1 MSRKLLLLV
10 GLPVVAALTAAGVAL
25 AAVSSGA
32 HTASATF
39 AATTVSKSKLVTC
52 SVNGGDTFAS
62 TLATYTGTAS
72 SSDARLDGALTI
84 RAQSVVDTSTGLGRV
99 TGAFKIVNA
108 SGDVAKGSVDAAVDN
123 GQASGL
129 ATAQLTDPAGRLVAT
144 LSAPFDPGT
153 GFGSGSLG
161 TGSVNGDGVVLSGA
175 CHAGHV
181 HSLRWLVRHLVHRL
195 RHRH

>member
-32 HTASATF
+32 QAASATF
-39 AATTVSKSKLVTC
+39 AATTVSNSRVVTC

-72 SSDARLDGALTI
+72 STDARLDGALTI
-84 RAQSVVDTSTGLGRV
+84 RAQSLVDATTGLGR
-99 TGAFKIVNA
+99 IVGDFQIKNA
-108 SGDVAKGSVDAAVDN
+108 SGDVTAGGSIDAALDS

-129 ATAQLTDPAGRLVAT
+129 LSARVSDPDGRLVAT
-144 LSAPFDPGT
+144 LSAPFDPAT

-161 TGSVNGDGVVLSGA
+161 TGSVSGSGVVLSGA
-175 CHAGHV
+175 CHVGHV
-181 HSLRWLVRHLVHRL
+181 HSLRWLVRHLLHRL
-195 RHRH
+195 RHG

>member
-10 GLPVVAALTAAGVAL
+10 GLPVVAALAAAGVAL

-32 HTASATF
+32 HAASATF

-62 TLATYTGTAS
+62 TIATYTGTAS

-84 RAQSVVDTSTGLGRV
+84 RAQSLVDATTGLGRV
-99 TGAFKIVNA
+99 TGDFRIANA
-108 SGDVAKGSVDAAVDN
+108 SGDVTTHGSIDAALDN

-129 ATAQLTDPAGRLVAT
+129 LSARMSDPDGRLVAT
-144 LSAPFDPGT
+144 LSAPFDPAT
-153 GFGSGSLG
+153 GFASGSLG
-161 TGSVNGDGVVLSGA
+161 TGSVNGSGVVLSGA

-181 HSLRWLVRHLVHRL
+181 HPLRWLLRHLLRRL
-195 RHRH
+195 RNS